1 MYDAAGREAIGGCA
15 ERAIDLLQLIAPAR
29 EIRGED
35 RVRQLADTRREP
47 VVCTMSE
54 AFPVHQSLND
64 QNAPELE
71 LK

>member
-1 MYDAAGREAIGGCA
+1 MYDAAGREATGGCA

-47 VVCTMSE
+47 VVCIMSGH
-54 AFPVHQSLND
+54 FQYIKVLMIRTHQSWN
-64 QNAPELE
+64 
-71 LK
+71 